1 MVMIGFIHN
10 LRRINMTIITENIME
25 LITVDQWDD
34 AYSIMKQLRT
44 DLDKHTYL
52 ELMDQM
58 RKEGYRLF
66 AMFSGEEIVAV
77 IGVSSRVNFYNKRH
91 IIVHDLVTTEN
102 KRSMGYGEKLLVFIH
117 EWAKQ
122 NGAQYVALESALK
135 RTDAHRFYEEKL
147 DYDKWCYSFRKK
159 L

>member
-1 MVMIGFIHN
+1 
-10 LRRINMTIITENIME
+10 MTIITENIME

-44 DLDKHTYL
+44 DLDKHSYL

-66 AMFSGEEIVAV
+66 ALFSGEEIVAV

-91 IIVHDLVTTEN
+91 IIVHDLVTTEK
-102 KRSMGYGEKLLVFIH
+102 KRSRGYGEKLLVFIH

-122 NGAQYVALESALK
+122 NGAHYVAMESALH
-135 RTDAHRFYEEKL
+135 RTDAHRFYVEKL
-147 DYDKWCYSFRKK
+147 GYDRWCYSFRKK

>member
-1 MVMIGFIHN
+1 
-10 LRRINMTIITENIME
+10 MTIITENIME

-44 DLDKHTYL
+44 DLDKHSYL

-66 AMFSGEEIVAV
+66 ALFSGEEIAAV
-77 IGVSSRVNFYNKRH
+77 VGVSSRTNFYNKRH
-91 IIVHDLVTTEN
+91 VIVHDLVTTED
-102 KRSMGYGEKLLVFIH
+102 KRSRGYGEKLLVFVH

-122 NGAQYVALESALK
+122 NGAQYVALESALQRK
-135 RTDAHRFYEEKL
+135 DAHRFYEEKL
-147 DYDKWCYSFRKK
+147 EYDKWSYSFRKK

>member
-1 MVMIGFIHN
+1 
-10 LRRINMTIITENIME
+10 MTIITENIME

-34 AYSIMKQLRT
+34 AYSIMKQLRS
-44 DLDKHTYL
+44 DLDKHSYL

-66 AMFSGEEIVAV
+66 ALFSGEEIAAV
-77 IGVSSRVNFYNKRH
+77 VGVSSRTNFYNKQH
-91 IIVHDLVTTEN
+91 VIVHDLVTTES
-102 KRSMGYGEKLLVFIH
+102 KRSRGYGGKLLAFVH
-117 EWAKQ
+117 DWAKQ
-122 NGAQYVALESALK
+122 NGAQYVALESALQ

-147 DYDKWCYSFRKK
+147 EYDKWCYSFRKK

>member
-1 MVMIGFIHN
+1 
-10 LRRINMTIITENIME
+10 MTIITENIME

-44 DLDKHTYL
+44 DLDKHSYL
-52 ELMDQM
+52 ELMNQM

-66 AMFSGEEIVAV
+66 ALFLGEEVVAV

-91 IIVHDLVTTEN
+91 IIVHDLVTTES
-102 KRSMGYGEKLLVFIH
+102 KRSRGYGEKLLNFIH
-117 EWAKQ
+117 EWAKE
-122 NGAQYVALESALK
+122 NGANYVALESALS

-147 DYDKWCYSFRKK
+147 GYDKWCYSFRKK

>member
-1 MVMIGFIHN
+1 
-10 LRRINMTIITENIME
+10 MTIITENIME

-34 AYSIMKQLRT
+34 AYSIMKQLRS
-44 DLDKHTYL
+44 DLDKHSYL

-66 AMFSGEEIVAV
+66 ALFSGEEVAAV
-77 IGVSSRVNFYNKRH
+77 VGVSSRTNFYNKQH
-91 IIVHDLVTTEN
+91 VIVHDLVTTET
-102 KRSMGYGEKLLVFIH
+102 KRSRGYGEKLLAFVH
-117 EWAKQ
+117 DWAKQ
-122 NGAQYVALESALK
+122 NGAQYVALESALH

-147 DYDKWCYSFRKK
+147 EYDKWCYSFRKK